1 MILSL
6 MLAAL
11 AQAAPATPAATPPA
25 PPPAGRMMDLRTA
38 DTNGDGIVTR
48 QESLARADALFA
60 RMDTDRN
67 GTVSADE
74 RKAATADGGSPQ
86 GGRRGGMD
94 DGDLTAARM
103 REMAGR
109 RFDRVDANGDGKLDA
124 AELAAAPTGPR
135 GDRRRDD
142 GNR

>member
-6 MLAAL
+6 MLATL
-11 AQAAPATPAATPPA
+11 AQAAPATPPA
-25 PPPAGRMMDLRTA
+25 PPPAGRMMELRAA
-38 DTNGDGIVTR
+38 DTNGDGVITR
-48 QESLARADALFA
+48 QEALARADALFA

-74 RKAATADGGSPQ
+74 RKAVMADGGSPQ

-94 DGDLTAARM
+94 DGGLTAARM

-109 RFDRVDANGDGKLDA
+109 RFDRIDANGDGRLDA